1 MESRKSEE
9 QQGVV
14 ISQASYSWTVRGEK
28 TEEEEEEEGVR
39 EIPTLFDIDLQVPR
53 GHLVGIAGPV
63 GSGKSSLI
71 SAILGEVRERESDTG
86 TED

>member
-1 MESRKSEE
+1 MESGKSGE

-14 ISQASYSWTVRGEK
+14 ISQASYSWTVRGGK
-28 TEEEEEEEGVR
+28 TEEEEGVR

-71 SAILGEVRERESDTG
+71 SAILGEVRERER
-86 TED
+86 E

>member
-1 MESRKSEE
+1 MESGKSEVK
-9 QQGVV
+9 QGVV
-14 ISQASYSWTVRGEK
+14 ISQASYSWTVRGGK
-28 TEEEEEEEGVR
+28 TEEEEEEGVR

-71 SAILGEVRERESDTG
+71 SAILGEVRERERVILT